1 MRYAK
6 RANAFGAGEDVWT
19 VEPDALAHTR
29 PGGGTS
35 RLAWTAVTGV
45 RLAYG
50 PTRMKTNRH
59 TLTLTTRDGAAWA
72 IDNMHFAGIGN
83 FEDRSETFTPFVL
96 ACVERVAALSPDAR
110 ARLGSTAG
118 AYWSQL
124 LFVSVTFALLAAVIL
139 MLPFTFSWLI
149 IAKLVLIVAM
159 LPVMFRW
166 LGHARP
172 RKIALDVEAFRAA
185 LP

>member
-19 VEPDALAHTR
+19 VEPDALAHAR
-29 PGGGTS
+29 PDGTVS
-35 RLAWTAVTGV
+35 RLAWTAITGV
-45 RLAYG
+45 RLAYA

-59 TLTLTTRDGAAWA
+59 TLTLTSRDGASPA

-83 FEDRSETFTPFVL
+83 FEDRSESFTPFVL
-96 ACVERVAALSPDAR
+96 ACVERVAALSPGAG
-110 ARLGSTAG
+110 ARLGATTG
-118 AYWSQL
+118 AYWGQL
-124 LFVSVTFALLAAVIL
+124 LFVSVMFLLLATVIL
-139 MLPFTFSWLI
+139 VLPFNASWLI
-149 IAKLVLIVAM
+149 IIKLVLIVAM

-166 LGHARP
+166 VGRARP
-172 RKIALDVEAFRAA
+172 RKIALEAEAFRAA